1 MLYLGIKIFNVA
13 VIVGTSS
20 FLISSISEMMLIKM
34 YLLIPVEVHS
44 KKYAVNFLLFINVF
58 IFIVIKFQNFVE

>member
-20 FLISSISEMMLIKM
+20 FLISSISKLMLIKM
-34 YLLIPVEVHS
+34 YLLILVEVV
-44 KKYAVNFLLFINVF
+44 KNMQLIFCCLLMFLYLFL
-58 IFIVIKFQNFVE
+58 